1 MIESFIALTSGILL
15 LGIFWLTSDPRSK
28 SERFQYFFKSEKI
41 YLFTTYLF
49 VLATQFGFLQKGW
62 FMIIPTQNIQFAGFI
77 LYFFGF
83 LFAIWAKLIMGS
95 NWGTPAQH
103 TISRQSIL
111 VTSGPFSF
119 SRNPIYLGLLIGMTG
134 YFLTF
139 GSLLILLIAVRFA
152 YLQYIVIPKEEKLL
166 LTYFGKKYKKYM
178 STVRRWI

>member
-15 LGIFWLTSDPRSK
+15 LGIFWFVSDPRSAND
-28 SERFQYFFKSEKI
+28 RFQYFFE
-41 YLFTTYLF
+41 
-49 VLATQFGFLQKGW
+49 
-62 FMIIPTQNIQFAGFI
+62 
-77 LYFFGF
+77 F

-95 NWGTPAQH
+95 NWGPPAQH

-152 YLQYIVIPKEEKLL
+152 YLQYIV
-166 LTYFGKKYKKYM
+166 
-178 STVRRWI
+178 